1 MRRKEREVT
10 DYNKMIEILKLCDC
24 CRIGLVDDKGAYIV
38 PMNFGYEN
46 GTFYLH
52 SGPEGKKTELIRN
65 DNRISLSLHGNTK
78 LVFQHPEVACSYS
91 MSAESIICEGKVK
104 FITDYDEKIR
114 CLNIIMR
121 HYTNREFKYN
131 APAVNNICI
140 WEIKPEQIFC
150 KSFGNSAKR

>member
-1 MRRKEREVT
+1 MKT
-10 DYNKMIEILKLCDC
+10 YTINDFGKIEEIIKSAQTCF
-24 CRIGLVDDKGAYIV
+24 IGINNPEGAPYII

-52 SGPEGKKTELIRN
+52 SGPEAKKTELIRN

>member
-1 MRRKEREVT
+1 MKTYTINDFE
-10 DYNKMIEILKLCDC
+10 KIEEIIKSAQTCF
-24 CRIGLVDDKGAYIV
+24 IGINNPGSAPYII

-91 MSAESIICEGKVK
+91 
-104 FITDYDEKIR
+104 
-114 CLNIIMR
+114 
-121 HYTNREFKYN
+121 
-131 APAVNNICI
+131 
-140 WEIKPEQIFC
+140 C